1 MVARVH
7 GILEYV
13 GDFAFKKPCFSNIY
27 YSKYSK
33 YNSEMPLW
41 GGSVAVSKA
50 GIWVRC

>member
-1 MVARVH
+1 MVVRVY

-13 GDFAFKKPCFSNIY
+13 GDFVFKKLCFLNIY

-33 YNSEMPLW
+33 YNSEMFLW
-41 GGSVAVSKA
+41 GGSVVVFKV